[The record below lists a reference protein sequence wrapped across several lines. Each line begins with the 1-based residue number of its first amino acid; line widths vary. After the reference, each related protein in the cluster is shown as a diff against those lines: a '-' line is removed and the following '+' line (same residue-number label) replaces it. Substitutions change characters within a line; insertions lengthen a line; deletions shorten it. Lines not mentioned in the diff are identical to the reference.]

1 MSQSPNTPIYKG
13 RIEYNPSASPAS
25 SSSWREGGA
34 VLSAAGAIGL
44 RLLDAA
50 LSLHSNTV
58 DEYHERTKEAVRNK
72 MYERYQAK
80 AEREAAE
87 TQANIEP
94 LELPQHAAGK
104 AKRTTQGIPLVIEPT
119 THEWSPSQKRVLSAL
134 ALNENIVPENEAARW
149 QQAQTVIHQPH
160 WFKDNEHAVKVALGL
175 DHLIKLNQAWQD
187 DAKTTAA
194 GIQFVANENT
204 HPETGALDINGFT
217 NDLGKYFVSH
227 NERLLGLKQLLDGVG
242 KVKPSPVAKKLFGH
256 KDQLGSNTYHP
267 TLFDSKVKD
276 KTNENQAHHLA
287 TMLNLRLNGVIEG
300 VTFLPDVLADLN
312 DGPLEH
318 NERNLWGIIPTRDH
332 NVGDR
337 QLSELAFNVADA
349 IREGQLPV
357 EHIGKAIYNI
367 LTTGSAE
374 GLDQFFV
381 NPNSPE

>member
-1 MSQSPNTPIYKG
+1 MSSIPNGPVYKG
-13 RIEYNPSASPAS
+13 TIEYNPIST
-25 SSSWREGGA
+25 SSSWRDGGA
-34 VLSAAGAIGL
+34 ILSSAGAIGL
-44 RLLDAA
+44 RVLDAA
-50 LSLHSNTV
+50 LSLHRNTV
-58 DEYHERTKEAVRNK
+58 DEYYERTKEAVRNK

-80 AEREAAE
+80 AERVAAE
-87 TQANIEP
+87 TQASLEQ
-94 LELPQHAAGK
+94 LELPQQATNK
-104 AKRTTQGIPLVIEPT
+104 AKRATGANLLIEPA
-119 THEWSPSQKRVLSAL
+119 THEWTPSQKRVLSAL
-134 ALNENIVPENEAARW
+134 ALNRYIVPENEAIRW
-149 QQAQTVIHQPH
+149 QETQPIIHQPH

-175 DHLIKLNQAWQD
+175 DHLLKLNQAWKD

-194 GIQFVANENT
+194 GIQFVANENL

-318 NERNLWGIIPTRDH
+318 NEQNLWGIIPTRDH

-337 QLSELAFNVADA
+337 KLSELAFNVADA